1 MTVTEEFA
9 QLLDVLGV
17 GSYEP
22 AAATGTVFLG
32 KLPDSPALA
41 IAVARYPG
49 GESDSKQGYDE
60 VRVQFR
66 VRGPH
71 TDYRVGEAKAQ
82 QVYDEL
88 HGLSNRT
95 LPGGTWLTLCVGIQ
109 SGPIDIGPDAT
120 HRPEWTVN
128 MRAELERIT
137 RYRV

>member
-22 AAATGTVFLG
+22 TSTTGTVFLG

-41 IAVARYPG
+41 VAVARYPG
-49 GESDSKQGYDE
+49 GESDSKLGYDE
-60 VRVQFR
+60 VRIQFR

-71 TDYRVGEAKAQ
+71 NDYRVGEAKAQ

-88 HGLSNRT
+88 HGLSNRE
-95 LPGGTWLTLCVGIQ
+95 LPGGTWLSLCTGVQ
-109 SGPIDIGPDAT
+109 SGPIDMPPDET
-120 HRPEWTVN
+120 HRPQWAVN
-128 MRAELERIT
+128 MQAEVERLT
-137 RYRV
+137 RHRV